1 MEHQTLT
8 QRPSPAEPNGEI
20 NMILNNFDAFTD
32 LDISNYDWKCH
43 VRVQSIWKGI
53 SREKQEFYGI
63 NVVFID
69 DTNSKIHAFM
79 NKQVSEKFEKEL
91 VEGGLYM
98 LSNFRV
104 KEYVGDE
111 THRAVKNPKHIYFTA
126 FTVLEKLE
134 HPCLEI
140 EMFAFDF
147 SAFEEIE
154 KIAND
159 NRFLIDIV
167 GIVRNKRPFISDV
180 KDGKEHL
187 RLKFDITDGKS
198 AVRVTFFN
206 DLARL
211 CDNALLEDYQ
221 NNTVIAISSGKV
233 AQYHGR
239 QHGKIKIRIMRCW
252 RGATKAGVPFR
263 GINLVVMDAMNNKIH
278 AFIPGQNVD
287 KFEEKI
293 IVPNLFIVSDFEV
306 QAYKADDKFRC
317 LHNTKQL
324 IFDGETKMKD
334 IEDDNSIAKEEV
346 FDFYDHADLKNIA
359 DKNLYLTVTFWDRM
373 AEILN
378 DEMAKETET
387 PVIII
392 ITSCKVGLWN
402 GAVQLSNTAASK
414 FYLNSSDPSVRELRK
429 ILKKPGTVLRTMGKP
444 KRKIPELHSIDSI
457 HTLGKE
463 YIETEVITHVK
474 FVAVDES
481 VPWYRNVCTTC
492 WNEVHINND
501 QFLCSLCN
509 RIIPNADKKFQLAVM
524 ACDNSGELQI
534 LLKDR
539 QVKTIIRKRVFDID
553 QPTTTF
559 TQILKDLLNQ
569 NYTVKILISDV
580 NVLKDVKLYLA
591 TNICKGF
598 HDLAVHESETKQAG
612 HAQPSSL
619 STHLQGLSQLNFDSQ
634 GVSNTTYSYAE

>member
-1 MEHQTLT
+1 
-8 QRPSPAEPNGEI
+8 
-20 NMILNNFDAFTD
+20 
-32 LDISNYDWKCH
+32 
-43 VRVQSIWKGI
+43 
-53 SREKQEFYGI
+53 
-63 NVVFID
+63 
-69 DTNSKIHAFM
+69 
-79 NKQVSEKFEKEL
+79 
-91 VEGGLYM
+91 
-98 LSNFRV
+98 
-104 KEYVGDE
+104 
-111 THRAVKNPKHIYFTA
+111 
-126 FTVLEKLE
+126 
-134 HPCLEI
+134 
-140 EMFAFDF
+140 
-147 SAFEEIE
+147 
-154 KIAND
+154 
-159 NRFLIDIV
+159 
-167 GIVRNKRPFISDV
+167 
-180 KDGKEHL
+180 
-187 RLKFDITDGKS
+187 
-198 AVRVTFFN
+198 
-206 DLARL
+206 
-211 CDNALLEDYQ
+211 
-221 NNTVIAISSGKV
+221 
-233 AQYHGR
+233 
-239 QHGKIKIRIMRCW
+239 
-252 RGATKAGVPFR
+252 
-263 GINLVVMDAMNNKIH
+263 MDAMNNKIH

-359 DKNLYLTVTFWDRM
+359 DKNLHLTDIVGIIQDYDKLHPLKNRFGIDQVQMNFSITDGSSNVKVTFWDRM

-429 ILKKPGTVLRTMGKP
+429 ILKKPGTVLRTIGKP

-509 RIIPNADKKFQLAVM
+509 RIIPHADKKFQLAVM

-539 QVKTIIRKRVFDID
+539 QVRTIIRKRVFDID

-559 TQILKDLLNQ
+559 PQILKDLLNQ

-598 HDLAVHESETKQAG
+598 HDLAVHESETKQAD
-612 HAQPSSL
+612 HAQGGRIQAYIPRQIRHQFEDHIIEGETYDVNNFVVRRYSDMQFGRCFASDIYIQLNHMTEVLLTGDVDYIPPHVFQFTDL
-619 STHLQGLSQLNFDSQ
+619 STLMEAASENKFLIDVVGILEHHDPISTFRNRYNQQKSCFRFTINDMHTSAEVLFYDEMAEEFDQAIHDAVQHPIIVIISSCQAQFFRDAPKLSNLPPTRFFINPNHGAVEDLRDALRL
-634 GVSNTTYSYAE
+634 VT